1 MRRATSP
8 FDLTRSPDITWGEVP
23 PCAFGNVRA
32 AAEDTQNGNI
42 REYVRAV
49 DRLVSLLQA
58 EAATGC
64 LETLDL
70 CSRTFADA

>member
-1 MRRATSP
+1 M
-8 FDLTRSPDITWGEVP
+8 
-23 PCAFGNVRA
+23 
-32 AAEDTQNGNI
+32 QNGNI